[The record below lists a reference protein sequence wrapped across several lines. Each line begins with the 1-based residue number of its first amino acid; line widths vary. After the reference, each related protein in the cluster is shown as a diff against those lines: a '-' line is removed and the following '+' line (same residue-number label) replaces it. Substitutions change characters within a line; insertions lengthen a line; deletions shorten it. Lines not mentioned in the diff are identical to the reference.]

1 MKGKTVNPY
10 IYYNDYETVNSI
22 IVPHVFLEE
31 GVLLA
36 KQYGCNLTIDCRAST
51 QVDWEDMVELYRKP
65 VILDFSVLALYPE
78 LPEFGIYEMAGNITG
93 FKNIEQLYKMEHLTR
108 FVPFNSFKFGFD
120 VSRIPN
126 LKSLAANPSTPK
138 HVVNI
143 GKALKLETLQ
153 LWGYKGKDLTE
164 FANLKNLIYLDLI
177 NPSIHSLDGIE
188 HLPQLERFDLYGGR
202 NLTDVSVLKS
212 MPNLR
217 GLSLPKK
224 FKQQEEEIYNAIRER
239 VLKK

>member
-1 MKGKTVNPY
+1 MNPY
-10 IYYNDYETVNSI
+10 IYYKKTVNTI
-22 IVPHVFLEE
+22 TVPAIFLEE

-36 KQYGCNLTIDCRAST
+36 KENSCNLEIDCHWTSSISWDEWGAI
-51 QVDWEDMVELYRKP
+51 QEKEVV
-65 VILDFSVLALYPE
+65 LDFSVLALYSE
-78 LPEFGIYEMAGNITG
+78 LPEFDISESAGNITG

-164 FANLKNLIYLDLI
+164 FANLKNLTYLDLI

-224 FKQQEEEIYNAIRER
+224 FKQQEEEIYNGIRER